1 MHTAQN
7 EIVQLNEV
15 LVFGAAA
22 LAVDTTSYKCETD
35 MDDLTCSV
43 THTKT
48 KD

>member
-7 EIVQLNEV
+7 EIVQLDEV
-15 LVFGAAA
+15 LVFGATA
-22 LAVDTTSYKCETD
+22 LALDTTSYKCETN

-48 KD
+48 KE